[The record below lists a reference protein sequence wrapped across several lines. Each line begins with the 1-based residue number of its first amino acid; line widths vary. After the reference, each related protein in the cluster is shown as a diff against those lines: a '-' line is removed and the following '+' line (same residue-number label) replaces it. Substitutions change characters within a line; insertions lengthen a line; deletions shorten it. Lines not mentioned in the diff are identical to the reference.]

1 MSSGLRHGAG
11 DPMDLER
18 DGNLIEA
25 GVWFLLAV
33 VLFFHTMR
41 SEARLRSTL
50 IVLVSVIAIFGVSDL
65 VEARTGAWWKP
76 WWLFAWKAACVAV
89 LFFGFLYYHRLTKK
103 AYAKAVNAEPTLPR
117 E

>member
-1 MSSGLRHGAG
+1 
-11 DPMDLER
+11 MDIER

-25 GVWFLLAV
+25 GVWFLLALA
-33 VLFFHTMR
+33 LFFHTIR

-50 IVLVSVIAIFGVSDL
+50 FVLVTTLALFGVSDL

-89 LFFGFLYYHRLTKK
+89 LFFGFLHYRRLAKRRMQ
-103 AYAKAVNAEPTLPR
+103 KAVNAEPTGPHS
-117 E
+117 